1 MKYYTIIIQDIM
13 HINSFS
19 VIYKDCEDRWKWILI
34 LFNEMI

>member
-13 HINSFS
+13 HINS
-19 VIYKDCEDRWKWILI
+19 VIYKDCEDMWKWILI